1 MKNSKLILVL
11 GFIFAITAAFGQDYA
26 FKVLANKGTNEVK
39 SGDSWQAIKTGAS
52 LNTADEVR
60 LSENAYLGLIHKTG
74 KPLEVKKAGPYK
86 VADLA
91 AQVQGGGTSVLNK
104 YTDFILS
111 SNSAEAKKNR
121 LSATGAVHRGLEDI
135 KVYLPENQ
143 YSGVFSKKAVIN
155 WSAEKGGAPYIVTFK
170 NMFDDELMKVETPEN
185 SIEVNLSDPKL
196 ANESA
201 ILIEVKSK
209 TDPNVKSEQH
219 LIKKLSAAE
228 QERVTKAL
236 AEIKGV
242 VDEET
247 ALNKFI
253 MAGFYE
259 ENKLYVDAITAYEEA
274 IKMAPDVTTYKEAY
288 EEFLLRNKLKEQK

>member
-1 MKNSKLILVL
+1 MKNSKLILAFS
-11 GFIFAITAAFGQDYA
+11 FIFAITAASGQDYA

-39 SGDSWQAIKTGAS
+39 SGNSWEAIKTGAS
-52 LNTADEVR
+52 LNTSDEVR

-74 KPLEVKKAGPYK
+74 KPLEVKKAGPHK

-91 AQVQGGGTSVLNK
+91 AQIQGEGTSVLNK

-121 LSATGAVHRGLEDI
+121 LSATGAVTRSFGDI

-143 YSGVFSKKAVIN
+143 FSGVFNKKVIVN
-155 WSAEKGGAPYIVTFK
+155 WSLEKGGAPFVVTFK
-170 NMFDDELMKVETPEN
+170 NMFDDELMKIETPEN
-185 SIEVNLSDPKL
+185 SVEVSLTDPKL

-209 TDPNVKSEQH
+209 EDSNLKSEQH
-219 LIKKLSAAE
+219 LIKKLSPAE

-236 AEIKGV
+236 AEIKSV

-259 ENKLYVDAITAYEEA
+259 ENKLYIDAITAYEEA
-274 IKMAPDVTTYKEAY
+274 IKMAPDVATYKEAY
-288 EEFLLRNKLKEQK
+288 EGFLIRNRLDR

>member
-11 GFIFAITAAFGQDYA
+11 GLLLVVSVAFGQDYA
-26 FKVLANKGTNEVK
+26 FKVLANKGMNEVK
-39 SGDSWQAIKTGAS
+39 SGESWQAIKTGAS
-52 LNTADEVR
+52 LQSSDEVR
-60 LSENAYLGLIHKTG
+60 LSENAYLGLIHKSG
-74 KPLEVKKAGPYK
+74 KPLEVKQAGPYK

-143 YSGVFSKKAVIN
+143 YSGVFSQKAIIN
-155 WSAEKGGAPYIVTFK
+155 WSAEKGGAPYIVLFK
-170 NMFDDELMKVETPEN
+170 NMFDDELAKVETPEN
-185 SIEVNLSDPKL
+185 SVEINLSDEKF

-201 ILIEVKSK
+201 ILIEVRSK
-209 TDPNVKSEQH
+209 ADPKIKSEQH

-236 AEIKGV
+236 AEIKSDV
-242 VDEET
+242 NEET

-259 ENKLYVDAITAYEEA
+259 ENKLYIDAITAYEEA
-274 IKMAPDVTTYKEAY
+274 IKMAPEVSTYQEAY
-288 EEFLLRNKLKEQK
+288 EEFLLRNKLKTEE

>member
-11 GFIFAITAAFGQDYA
+11 GFVSMISVAFGQDYA

-52 LNTADEVR
+52 LQSVDEVR
-60 LSENAYLGLIHKTG
+60 LSENAYLGLIHKSG
-74 KPLEVKKAGPYK
+74 KPLEVKEAGPHK

-91 AQVQGGGTSVLNK
+91 AKVQGGGSSVLNK

-143 YSGVFSKKAVIN
+143 YSGVFSQKAIIN
-155 WSAEKGGAPYIVTFK
+155 WSAEKGGAPYVVTFK
-170 NMFDDELMKVETPEN
+170 NMFDDELMKVETPET
-185 SIEVNLSDPKL
+185 SVEVNLADPKF

-209 TDPNVKSEQH
+209 ADPKVKSEQH

-228 QERVTKAL
+228 KEKVTKAL
-236 AEIKGV
+236 GEIQGQV
-242 VDEET
+242 TEET

-259 ENKLYVDAITAYEEA
+259 ENKLYIDAITAYEEA
-274 IKMAPDVTTYKEAY
+274 IKMAPDVTTYKDAY
-288 EEFLLRNKLKEQK
+288 DEFLLRNKLKTQE

>member
-1 MKNSKLILVL
+1 MKNSKLILAFS
-11 GFIFAITAAFGQDYA
+11 FIFAITAASGQDYA

-39 SGDSWQAIKTGAS
+39 SGNSWEAIKTGAS
-52 LNTADEVR
+52 LNTSDEVR

-74 KPLEVKKAGPYK
+74 KPLEVKKAGPHK

-91 AQVQGGGTSVLNK
+91 AQIQGEGTSVLNK

-121 LSATGAVHRGLEDI
+121 LSATGAVTRSFGDI

-143 YSGVFSKKAVIN
+143 FSGVFNKKVIVN
-155 WSAEKGGAPYIVTFK
+155 WSLEKGGAPFVVTFK
-170 NMFDDELMKVETPEN
+170 NMFDDELMKIETPEN
-185 SIEVNLSDPKL
+185 SVEVSLTDPKL

-209 TDPNVKSEQH
+209 EDSNLKSEQH
-219 LIKKLSAAE
+219 LIKKLSPAE

-236 AEIKGV
+236 AEIKSV

-259 ENKLYVDAITAYEEA
+259 ENRLYIDAITAYEEA
-274 IKMAPDVTTYKEAY
+274 IKMAPDVATYKEAY
-288 EEFLLRNKLKEQK
+288 EGFLIRNRLDR